1 MKTMK
6 CRNVIFLVL
15 MLIWMGVI
23 FIFSQQEAD
32 DSTRES
38 HSVGMV
44 VGHVV
49 EPNFESWTET
59 EQFQYAD
66 RIEHPVRKTAHFIEY
81 TILGVLITGF
91 WYGKDRRS
99 WSNVLIPYITGT
111 LYAASDETHQ
121 LFITG
126 RSGQVS
132 DVVLDSFG
140 VLSGVLIMVL
150 IMHLIYTKRINDTKK
165 STD

>member
-1 MKTMK
+1 MKNMK
-6 CRNVIFLVL
+6 CRNVIFLAL

-23 FIFSQQEAD
+23 FVFSQQGAD
-32 DSTRES
+32 DSTEES
-38 HSVGMV
+38 RTVGMA
-44 VGHVV
+44 VGHIF
-49 EPNFESWTET
+49 EPDFDSWTKD
-59 EQFQYAD
+59 EQIRYAD
-66 RIEHPVRKTAHFIEY
+66 RIEHPVRKTAHFIEF

-91 WYGKDRRS
+91 WYGHDRRS
-99 WSNVLIPYITGT
+99 WLNVLVPYIVGT

-121 LFITG
+121 LFISG

-150 IMHLIYTKRINDTKK
+150 IMHLVYTKRINDNKQ